1 MNILTDILSLFKR
14 RQFEDDPRPDD
25 VLVLGIHEPPEM
37 TGVASPIPY
46 KSVKLIKLRD
56 LVVDQDICPHVNVIN
71 EGTLTA
77 AGVFKE
83 VSDDPCE
90 VRFRSL
96 VASGN
101 NLTIVENNNEITFTT
116 EGEPNTA
123 ANVGSGE
130 GVWKNKVGE
139 TLNFKSLVGGTGIS
153 VVGSAD
159 EITISASEGV
169 PNSNLLAQ
177 NQWIHPETTGAT
189 FPTTSGSTYRMA
201 GYPLQYDPLTP
212 PVGSFSLGTWDATY
226 YSAGIDAD
234 PATGFNSD
242 LKQVGCGIPVPK
254 TIPEGTTLILTGIY
268 GYSADFQTNLTV
280 FLGLTPCSDETS
292 ITQIGTDF
300 EVAPAEGSGK
310 LCFRQE
316 YTVPAGGITQG
327 TDLLLVGFQLNRTPA
342 PDDIIQ
348 VTWSLSY

>member
-56 LVVDQDICPHVNVIN
+56 LVVDQDICPHVNVVN

-101 NLTIVENNNEITFTT
+101 NLTIVEDNNEITFTT
-116 EGEPNTA
+116 DGEPNTA

-139 TLNFKSLVGGTGIS
+139 TLNFKSLVGGTGIT

-177 NQWIHPETTGAT
+177 NQWIHPETIGST
-189 FPTTSGSTYRMA
+189 FPLTSGSTYRMA
-201 GYPLQYDPLTP
+201 GDSSSSAIGL
-212 PVGSFSLGTWDATY
+212 WDSNNYA
-226 YSAGIDAD
+226 AGIDTD
-234 PATGFNSD
+234 PATGFDSEM
-242 LKQVGCGIPVPK
+242 KQVGAGIPVPK

-300 EVAPAEGSGK
+300 EVAPTEGSQK

-342 PDDIIQ
+342 SDDVIQ

>member
-14 RQFEDDPRPDD
+14 KQFEDDPRPDD
-25 VLVLGIHEPPEM
+25 VVVLGIHEPPVM

-56 LVVDQDICPHVNVIN
+56 LVVDQDICPHVNVVN

-90 VRFRSL
+90 IRFRSL

-116 EGEPNTA
+116 DGEPNTA

-139 TLNFKSLVGGTGIS
+139 TLNFKSLVAGTGVNI
-153 VVGSAD
+153 VGSAD
-159 EITISASEGV
+159 EITISSSGAT
-169 PNSNLLAQ
+169 LLAQ

-189 FPTTSGSTYRMA
+189 FPRDNTTFYRMA
-201 GYPLQYDPLTP
+201 GDSTSANIGL
-212 PVGSFSLGTWDATY
+212 WDSNNYAK
-226 YSAGIDAD
+226 GLDID
-234 PATGFNSD
+234 PAVGFSNRI
-242 LKQVGCGIPVPK
+242 KQVGAGIPVPK
-254 TIPEGTTLILTGIY
+254 TLAEGTTLIFTGTFAAQSD
-268 GYSADFQTNLTV
+268 GQVDVTM
-280 FLGLTPCSDETS
+280 FLGFTPCSDRTS
-292 ITQIGTDF
+292 ITQIGSDF
-300 EVAPAEGSGK
+300 EITTTDDGGIFYS
-310 LCFRQE
+310 CFRQE
-316 YTVPAGGITQG
+316 FTVPSGGITQE
-327 TDLLLVGFQLNRTPA
+327 TDLLLIGFQLNKTPA
-342 PDDIIQ
+342 PDDVIKL
-348 VTWSLSY
+348 TWSLSY